1 MNSIITCEYTGEGGE
16 LHECNRN
23 HSYCASKNFYKN
35 VLFHFQ
41 TKPRNKP
48 FTVSGNLKNFDC
60 KHNPLGPKATFS
72 KDESGFTYCL
82 MCLNKIPVSKKVI
95 NLEQYR
101 SIKITDEEKKCNT
114 KKKKKKKKNSAKKTC
129 VVATHTAE
137 TTDTCYKFI
146 CNNPDCQFLHD
157 KDQQDR
163 KKALQVLMDIKQTV
177 HGTQPIHKPSLM
189 AARKQLECLEALDIP
204 EMTTYGKKKYYAANI
219 ISFFFSR
226 VNDAH
231 SNVYLQD
238 FINRCI
244 KRIIQY
250 SIYHGK
256 GKKEKKE
263 PPRKEPTVV
272 EDIQNLE
279 KHFPPMASAIAKSIP
294 ASDNIENDDQLGST
308 TMGVNPIDN
317 SNSKL
322 SAYGSL
328 TPRNT
333 KKNHQ
338 PPPGFTTIEVNPFE
352 SHLGMGV
359 FDPVPMDHGSTMDL
373 ALKRENDTLKLKVE
387 QCEIQIHQLTEK
399 LNNVKHQIRE
409 FLLKV
414 AL

>member
-1 MNSIITCEYTGEGGE
+1 MNSITCEYTGEGGE

-23 HSYCASKNFYKN
+23 HSYCISKKFYKN

-101 SIKITDEEKKCNT
+101 SIKIMDEEKKCNT
-114 KKKKKKKKNSAKKTC
+114 KKKKKKKKNSAKKIC
-129 VVATHTAE
+129 VVATHTPE

-163 KKALQVLMDIKQTV
+163 KKALKVLMDIKQTV

-204 EMTTYGKKKYYAANI
+204 EITTYGKKKYYAPNI

-244 KRIIQY
+244 SRIIKY
-250 SIYHGK
+250 SIHHGK

-263 PPRKEPTVV
+263 PPQKEPTVV

-294 ASDNIENDDQLGST
+294 AHEFKTENDQPGST
-308 TMGVNPIDN
+308 TMGVNPIDISYN
-317 SNSKL
+317 NPEKIH
-322 SAYGSL
+322 
-328 TPRNT
+328 R
-333 KKNHQ
+333 
-338 PPPGFTTIEVNPFE
+338 PPPGFTTIQVNPFE

-359 FDPVPMDHGSTMDL
+359 FDPILPMDHGSTMDL

-399 LNNVKHQIRE
+399 LNNVKYQIRE